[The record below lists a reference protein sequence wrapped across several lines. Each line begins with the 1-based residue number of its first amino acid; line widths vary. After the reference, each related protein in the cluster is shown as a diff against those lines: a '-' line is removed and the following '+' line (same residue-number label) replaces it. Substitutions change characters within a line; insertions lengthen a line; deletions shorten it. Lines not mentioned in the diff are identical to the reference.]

1 MGMNKD
7 ETDYS
12 LSYDE
17 YLENFRKTHHP
28 RAIAMSKDQYE
39 LMQAREEAQKK
50 REAAREAGTA
60 EGAWASQK
68 GPSDEILEKY
78 TGKVDPTPEEVED
91 VVNEIIERR
100 ITPDQQGI
108 QSKGNPDENKVANQD
123 NPYDTRSIGDK
134 ALDYMLQKGL
144 ISKKFYD
151 KITNQENIDDTRAI
165 GATKEELDY
174 MLQNG
179 LISKAAYDKQIA
191 ALNTPEVQEAMEAGA
206 KKADE
211 TVWDPTDRDASDD
224 DGNDDGSDDDDGGGG
239 SEPEDNCKKSM
250 MSIWDAYRAGL
261 IDKETAGYF
270 TIDAIATLA
279 KNLGR
284 SIGNVGAQFSGGT
297 IDNGHDESKWGQ
309 RQNAMLSEEI
319 QKEKEGVGSAASR
332 QAESESLDNQA
343 KRIRNAYTPKQLEQ
357 QIEMFKKELEMADIN
372 LDMAHSR
379 TDLINFIK
387 SDPNY
392 ANSPF
397 KMGMVAYLT
406 QNGVGGAV
414 NNASS
419 TLLDAMNWAITL
431 VK

>member
-1 MGMNKD
+1 MYGGGVGN
-7 ETDYS
+7 
-12 LSYDE
+12 
-17 YLENFRKTHHP
+17 NIHF
-28 RAIAMSKDQYE
+28 MSKDQFE
-39 LMQAREEAQKK
+39 QEKARIEKQNKMAVNEGKSDWWTQPGEA
-50 REAAREAGTA
+50 
-60 EGAWASQK
+60 
-68 GPSDEILEKY
+68 EKIVERF
-78 TGKVDPTPEEVED
+78 TGKANPTKEEVSEKA
-91 VVNEIIERR
+91 NEIIERR
-100 ITPDQQGI
+100 ITPEQQGTL
-108 QSKGNPDENKVANQD
+108 SKGNPDENKFDIQDDIYFTIKDKIEQGKNQI
-123 NPYDTRSIGDK
+123 NKIVDK
-134 ALDYMLQKGL
+134 
-144 ISKKFYD
+144 IVD
-151 KITNQENIDDTRAI
+151 KITGKSDNIDDTRAI

-179 LISKAAYDKQIA
+179 LISKDAYDKQIA
-191 ALNTPEVQEAMEAGA
+191 ALKTPEVQEAMDRGE

-224 DGNDDGSDDDDGGGG
+224 DDDGGG
-239 SEPEDNCKKSM
+239 SESGPDENYKKSM

-309 RQNAMLSEEI
+309 RQNAVLNEEI
-319 QKEKEGVGSAASR
+319 GKETESLGGAAGR
-332 QAESESLDNQA
+332 KAESESLDNEA
-343 KRIRNAYTPKQLEQ
+343 KRIRNAYKPKQLEQ
-357 QIEMFKKELEMADIN
+357 QIEMFEKELEMAGIN
-372 LDMAHSR
+372 LDVAHSR

-392 ANSPF
+392 ENNPF

>member
-1 MGMNKD
+1 M
-7 ETDYS
+7 
-12 LSYDE
+12 
-17 YLENFRKTHHP
+17 
-28 RAIAMSKDQYE
+28 
-39 LMQAREEAQKK
+39 
-50 REAAREAGTA
+50 AGKA
-60 EGAWASQK
+60 N
-68 GPSDEILEKY
+68 
-78 TGKVDPTPEEVED
+78 PTKEEVSEKAK
-91 VVNEIIERR
+91 EIIERR
-100 ITPDQQGI
+100 ITPEQQGI
-108 QSKGNPDENKVANQD
+108 QSKGNPYENN
-123 NPYDTRSIGDK
+123 I
-134 ALDYMLQKGL
+134 
-144 ISKKFYD
+144 
-151 KITNQENIDDTRAI
+151 NIDDTRAI

-174 MLQNG
+174 MLYNG
-179 LISKAAYDKQIA
+179 LISKDAYEKQIAALNTPKVQEAMDAGEKKAQEFMDTKAIGATKEELDYMLQNGMISKDAYEKQIA
-191 ALNTPEVQEAMEAGA
+191 ALNTPEVQEAMARGE
-206 KKADE
+206 KKAEEYISELSD
-211 TVWDPTDRDASDD
+211 TDSD
-224 DGNDDGSDDDDGGGG
+224 SDDDDTD
-239 SEPEDNCKKSM
+239 EDSTNNYKKSM
-250 MSIWDAYRAGL
+250 MSIWDAYNAGL

-309 RQNAMLSEEI
+309 RQDAMLSEEI
-319 QKEKEGVGSAASR
+319 QKELEGVGSAASR
-332 QAESESLDNQA
+332 QAESESLDNEA

-387 SDPNY
+387 SDPDY
-392 ANSPF
+392 ANNPF

-419 TLLDAMNWAITL
+419 ILLDAMNWAITL

>member
-1 MGMNKD
+1 MAGTYYPEEMYNLPYEQAKAM
-7 ETDYS
+7 YGS
-12 LSYDE
+12 GVG
-17 YLENFRKTHHP
+17 NNIHF
-28 RAIAMSKDQYE
+28 MSKDQFE
-39 LMQAREEAQKK
+39 QEKARIEKQNKMAVNEGKSDWWTQPGEA
-50 REAAREAGTA
+50 
-60 EGAWASQK
+60 
-68 GPSDEILEKY
+68 EKIVERF
-78 TGKVDPTPEEVED
+78 TGKANPTKEEVSEKA
-91 VVNEIIERR
+91 NEIIERR
-100 ITPDQQGI
+100 ITPEQQGTL
-108 QSKGNPDENKVANQD
+108 SKGNPDENKFDIQDDIYFTIKDKIEQGKNQI
-123 NPYDTRSIGDK
+123 NKIVDK
-134 ALDYMLQKGL
+134 
-144 ISKKFYD
+144 IVD
-151 KITNQENIDDTRAI
+151 KITGKSDNIDDTRAI

-179 LISKAAYDKQIA
+179 LISKDAYDKQIA
-191 ALNTPEVQEAMEAGA
+191 ALKTPEVQEAMDRGE

-224 DGNDDGSDDDDGGGG
+224 DDDGGG
-239 SEPEDNCKKSM
+239 SESGPDENYKKSM

-309 RQNAMLSEEI
+309 RQNAVLNEEI
-319 QKEKEGVGSAASR
+319 GKETESLGGAAGR
-332 QAESESLDNQA
+332 KAESESLDNEA
-343 KRIRNAYTPKQLEQ
+343 KRIRNAYKPKQLEQ
-357 QIEMFKKELEMADIN
+357 QIEMFEKELEMAGIN
-372 LDMAHSR
+372 LDVAHSR

-392 ANSPF
+392 ENNPF

-419 TLLDAMNWAITL
+419 TLLDAMNWMLTL

>member
-1 MGMNKD
+1 MAGTYYPEEMYNLPYEQAKAM
-7 ETDYS
+7 YGS
-12 LSYDE
+12 GVG
-17 YLENFRKTHHP
+17 NNIHF
-28 RAIAMSKDQYE
+28 MSKDQFE
-39 LMQAREEAQKK
+39 QEKARIEKQNKMAVNEGKSDWWTQPGEA
-50 REAAREAGTA
+50 
-60 EGAWASQK
+60 
-68 GPSDEILEKY
+68 EKIVERF
-78 TGKVDPTPEEVED
+78 TGKANPTKEEVSEKA
-91 VVNEIIERR
+91 NEIIERR
-100 ITPDQQGI
+100 ITPEQQGTL
-108 QSKGNPDENKVANQD
+108 SKGNPDENKFDIQDDIYFTIKDKIEQGKNQI
-123 NPYDTRSIGDK
+123 NKIV
-134 ALDYMLQKGL
+134 
-144 ISKKFYD
+144 D
-151 KITNQENIDDTRAI
+151 KITGKSDNIDDTRAI

-179 LISKAAYDKQIA
+179 LISKYAYDKQIA
-191 ALNTPEVQEAMEAGA
+191 ALKTPEVQEAMDRGE

-224 DGNDDGSDDDDGGGG
+224 DDDGGG
-239 SEPEDNCKKSM
+239 SESGPDENYKKSM

-309 RQNAMLSEEI
+309 RQNAVLNEEI
-319 QKEKEGVGSAASR
+319 GKETESLGGAAGR
-332 QAESESLDNQA
+332 KAESESLDNEA
-343 KRIRNAYTPKQLEQ
+343 KRIINAYRPKQLEQ
-357 QIEMFKKELEMADIN
+357 QIEMFEKELEMAGID

-392 ANSPF
+392 ENSPF

-419 TLLDAMNWAITL
+419 TLLDAMNWMLTL

>member
-1 MGMNKD
+1 MA
-7 ETDYS
+7 ETYYPEEMYN
-12 LSYDE
+12 LPYE
-17 YLENFRKTHHP
+17 QAKAMYGGGVGNNIQHF
-28 RAIAMSKDQYE
+28 MSKDQFE
-39 LMQAREEAQKK
+39 QEKARIEKQKK
-50 REAAREAGTA
+50 ARIEKQKKMAANEGKPDWWTQPGEA
-60 EGAWASQK
+60 
-68 GPSDEILEKY
+68 EKTVERF
-78 TGKVDPTPEEVED
+78 TGKANPTKEEVYEKA
-91 VVNEIIERR
+91 NEIIERR
-100 ITPDQQGI
+100 ITPEQQGI
-108 QSKGNPDENKVANQD
+108 LSKGNQGDNNID
-123 NPYDTRSIGDK
+123 NPD
-134 ALDYMLQKGL
+134 ALD
-144 ISKKFYD
+144 SSEVD
-151 KITNQENIDDTRAI
+151 KLHKELKSMAQTEENMEPGTMTFTPEQVKEAKNKAGI
-165 GATKEELDY
+165 TKEVPGSTSV
-174 MLQNG
+174 NN
-179 LISKAAYDKQIA
+179 A
-191 ALNTPEVQEAMEAGA
+191 
-206 KKADE
+206 
-211 TVWDPTDRDASDD
+211 
-224 DGNDDGSDDDDGGGG
+224 SDDDDGGGEG
-239 SEPEDNCKKSM
+239 GPNENYKKSM

-309 RQNAMLSEEI
+309 RQNAVLNEEI
-319 QKEKEGVGSAASR
+319 GKETESLGGAAGR
-332 QAESESLDNQA
+332 KAESESLDNEA
-343 KRIRNAYTPKQLEQ
+343 KRIRNAYRPKQLEQ
-357 QIEMFKKELEMADIN
+357 QIEMFEKELEMAGID

-392 ANSPF
+392 ANNPF

>member
-1 MGMNKD
+1 MAGIND
-7 ETDYS
+7 EMYS
-12 LSYDE
+12 LPYE
-17 YLENFRKTHHP
+17 VALANFRKKHGNN
-28 RAIAMSKDQYE
+28 AWFMSKDQYE
-39 LMQAREEAQKK
+39 LMQAREEAKNK
-50 REAAREAGTA
+50 MAAAEKAGT
-60 EGAWASQK
+60 GNGDWAYQK
-68 GPSDEILEKY
+68 GPSDEIVEKY
-78 TGKVDPTPEEVED
+78 TGKVDPSHEEVMETGK
-91 VVNEIIERR
+91 EIIERR

-123 NPYDTRSIGDK
+123 N
-134 ALDYMLQKGL
+134 
-144 ISKKFYD
+144 
-151 KITNQENIDDTRAI
+151 IDDTKAI

-224 DGNDDGSDDDDGGGG
+224 GSDGSDDGDN
-239 SEPEDNCKKSM
+239 EPDKNYKKSM

-309 RQNAMLSEEI
+309 RQKAVLNEEI
-319 QKEKEGVGSAASR
+319 QKELEGLGSAAGR
-332 QAESESLDNQA
+332 KAESESLDNQA
-343 KRIRNAYTPKQLEQ
+343 KIIRNAYTPKQLEQ

-372 LDMAHSR
+372 LEMAHSK

-387 SDPNY
+387 KDPNY

-406 QNGVGGAV
+406 QNGVGGAAD
-414 NNASS
+414 NASS
-419 TLLDAMNWAITL
+419 TLLDAMNWILTVA
-431 VK
+431 K

>member
-1 MGMNKD
+1 MAKNEN
-7 ETDYS
+7 ETDFS
-12 LSYDE
+12 LPYDE

-50 REAAREAGTA
+50 REAAREAGTS
-60 EGAWASQK
+60 EGAWVYQK
-68 GPSDEILEKY
+68 GPSDEIVEEI
-78 TGKVDPTPEEVED
+78 TGKEDPTKEEVSEKAK
-91 VVNEIIERR
+91 EIIERR
-100 ITPDQQGI
+100 ITPEQQGI

-123 NPYDTRSIGDK
+123 YIYDTRSIGDK
-134 ALDYMLQKGL
+134 ALDYLLQKGL
-144 ISKKFYD
+144 ISKAFYD

-179 LISKAAYDKQIA
+179 LISKAAYNKQIA
-191 ALNTPEVQEAMEAGA
+191 ALKTPEVQEAMEAGA

-224 DGNDDGSDDDDGGGG
+224 GGSDDDGTADDGG
-239 SEPEDNCKKSM
+239 SDEDNYKKSM
-250 MSIWDAYRAGL
+250 MSIWDAYNAGL
-261 IDKETAGYF
+261 ISKETAGYF

-309 RQNAMLSEEI
+309 RQKAVLEEEI
-319 QKEKEGVGSAASR
+319 GKETESLGGAAGR
-332 QAESESLDNQA
+332 KAESESLDNEA

-357 QIEMFKKELEMADIN
+357 QIEMFKKELEMANIN
-372 LDMAHSR
+372 LDMAHSK

-387 SDPNY
+387 KDPNY

-406 QNGVGGAV
+406 QNGVGGTAD
-414 NNASS
+414 NASS
-419 TLLDAMNWAITL
+419 TLLDAMNWAVTL